1 MEFKGFDENFA
12 LTGKIAL
19 VTGGGAGI
27 GEAICLMY
35 ARKGADIVIVDMNA
49 DAAEKVA
56 KKIMEYGRRALVL
69 QADITDNAKIK
80 EIVAKAAAE
89 MGRLDILVNCAGV
102 AILDDAESISEGAW
116 NKTIAINLSASFF
129 MAQEVGRL
137 MIKQG
142 KGGKIVNMASQAG
155 IVSLDRHVAYNSSKG
170 AVIAMTKVLACEWA
184 EFGIQV
190 NAISP
195 TVILTEL
202 GKKAWAGEV
211 GEAMK
216 KKIPAGRFGYPEEV
230 AAAAVYLASDAA
242 GLVTGSN
249 LVIDGG
255 YTIQ

>member
-1 MEFKGFDENFA
+1 MDFKGFDETFA

-19 VTGGGAGI
+19 VTGAGAGI
-27 GEAICLMY
+27 GEAIALMF
-35 ARKGADIVIVDMNA
+35 ARKGADIVLVDLNKAACEKIA
-49 DAAEKVA
+49 DA
-56 KKIMEYGRRALVL
+56 IRSYGRKAMIL
-69 QADITDNAKIK
+69 AGDITDNDAIRTFVADAVK
-80 EIVAKAAAE
+80 EMARI
-89 MGRLDILVNCAGV
+89 DILVNCAGV
-102 AILDDAESISEGAW
+102 ALLDDAEKISEDW
-116 NKTIAINLSASFF
+116 WYKTINLNLSASFF
-129 MAQEVGRL
+129 MAQEVGKV
-137 MIKQG
+137 MIRQG
-142 KGGKIVNMASQAG
+142 GGKIINMASQAAL
-155 IVSLDRHVAYNSSKG
+155 VSLDRHVAYNSSKAG
-170 AVIAMTKVLACEWA
+170 ILAMTKVLACEWA

-230 AAAAVYLASDAA
+230 AGAAVYLASQAA
-242 GLVTGSN
+242 DLVTGSN

>member
-1 MEFKGFDENFA
+1 MDFKGFDENFSLA
-12 LTGKIAL
+12 GKSAV
-19 VTGGGAGI
+19 VTGAGAGI
-27 GEAICLMY
+27 GEAIALMF
-35 ARKGADIVIVDMNA
+35 ARKGADIVLVDVNA
-49 DAAEKVA
+49 AASSKVA
-56 KKIMEYGRRALVL
+56 AKIKKTGQRALVETG
-69 QADITDNAKIK
+69 DITDNAVIRK
-80 EIVAKAAAE
+80 IVAAAAGE

-102 AILDDAESISEGAW
+102 ALLEDAEKISEEYW
-116 NKTIAINLSASFF
+116 DKTIAINLRASFF
-129 MAQEVGRL
+129 MAQEVGKV
-137 MIKQG
+137 MIGQG
-142 KGGKIVNMASQAG
+142 GGKIINMASQAG
-155 IVSLDRHVAYNSSKG
+155 IVSLDRHVAYNSSKAG
-170 AVIAMTKVLACEWA
+170 IIAMTKVLACEWA
-184 EFGIQV
+184 EFNIQV